1 MAHTFIQ
8 MVIEG
13 DESYT
18 KVKKNVPPEESSGW
32 TIVLMDRVSRFIC
45 KLI

>member
-8 MVIEG
+8 IVIEG